1 MGRNREVDLRPLKF
15 TKMLELILSS
25 GYHGVFSCTRDIRYP
40 YTKKKDLFLELSIKL
55 HTFILGGFRG
65 GPRGPHLLFFW
76 VKFCFVLWGIFI
88 KIKWFLNIATAGKFP
103 SRLRLPFLNFLSQRF
118 IVNCQNLCCQS
129 RDSQSSVAFSP
140 GSICLH
146 HLTIVNEI
154 RWKFCRIFTL
164 ATSGNGRMDISA
176 VISSQV
182 WP

>member
-1 MGRNREVDLRPLKF
+1 
-15 TKMLELILSS
+15 MLELILSS
-25 GYHGVFSCTRDIRYP
+25 GYHGVLSCTRDIRYP
-40 YTKKKDLFLELSIKL
+40 YRKKKDLFLELSIKL
-55 HTFILGGFRG
+55 HTFIMGGFRG
-65 GPRGPHLLFFW
+65 GPRGPHLLFFK

-103 SRLRLPFLNFLSQRF
+103 SRPRLPFLNFLDLPLFVWATFDFNFSQRF

-146 HLTIVNEI
+146 HLTIENEI

-176 VISSQV
+176 VFSSQV